1 MWRFIHNNGVTEGFH
16 NKMEWCP
23 GWDLNPHS
31 PYGKRDF
38 KSLASADFATRA
50 HENAVVITPHRTSI
64 PALCL
69 SLIVAKG

>member
-1 MWRFIHNNGVTEGFH
+1 
-16 NKMEWCP
+16 
-23 GWDLNPHS
+23 LNPHS